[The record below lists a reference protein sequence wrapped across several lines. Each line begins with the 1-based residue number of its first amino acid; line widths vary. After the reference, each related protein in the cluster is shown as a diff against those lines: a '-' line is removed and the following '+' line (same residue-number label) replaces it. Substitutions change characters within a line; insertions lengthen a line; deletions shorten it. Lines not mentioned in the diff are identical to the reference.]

1 MSSIIWR
8 FGRDDGGQDAGFHDP
23 GVETFRGDFNRYL
36 ARELIQNSLD
46 AVADPHKPV
55 KVCFRLERL
64 SRKTIPDIDSLC
76 ASFNRCAEYW
86 HGQKKANA
94 FFQEAARL
102 AGESEITSLRISDYN
117 TKGVRGDDND
127 REKSWYNLVRSSGST
142 DKAAG
147 EGGSFG
153 IGKNAPFAASA
164 LRTVIYSTHYD
175 ERKYAF
181 QGVAKLVTH
190 LAGSGEK
197 CLPVGY
203 LGDNGNSV
211 RDPALIPQEFRRKSQ
226 GADILILGF
235 KASDS
240 AWQDDLFHSVLSNFW
255 PAIYFGRLEVEIG
268 AHNVGKENLEDML
281 GLFSELEGFTAHL
294 YHHAFAHPTLQKT
307 DTLRHL
313 KEASIYLLTS
323 DNEDMPKRVIMV
335 RKTGMTIYSR
345 RFNSLVPFCGVFL
358 CTNDI
363 GNEILRSMEPPKH
376 DQWDSDLPERGAS
389 KKYEREYVKFIREA
403 IVSLAPVDNSDHI
416 EIEGLN
422 RFLPDDGAEN
432 ENPFETPKGEEASQE
447 VAVEPPNFTVLPRKA
462 PSPRPTPNPASV
474 ELTDTPAGPDEEF
487 EADDGDDLKPSPK
500 SKPHP
505 RPQPDTSNPL
515 KPNGVSVPIGFRAFC
530 ADPAFGRYR
539 ILVIPLER
547 DANLILSLV
556 AVGDDQTVPIP
567 VASARLADGSSPVA
581 VNAHGQIGPIFCERG
596 TKKLFDVVLKE
607 SVRYSVELLAHEV
620 AQ

>member
-46 AVADPHKPV
+46 AVSDPHKPV
-55 KVCFRLERL
+55 RVCFRLERL
-64 SRKTIPDIDSLC
+64 PRETIPDIDSLC
-76 ASFNRCAEYW
+76 AAFDRCSEYW
-86 HGQKKANA
+86 RGQKKAVA

-102 AGESEITSLRISDYN
+102 AGEAEIICLRIGDYN
-117 TKGVRGDDND
+117 TKGVRGDDSD

-175 ERKYAF
+175 GREHAF

-197 CLPVGY
+197 RLPVGY
-203 LGDNGNSV
+203 LGDDGKSV
-211 RDPALIPQEFRRKSQ
+211 RDPGLIPREFRRESQ

-235 KASDS
+235 KAPDS

-255 PAIYFGRLEVEIG
+255 PAIHFGRLEVEIG
-268 AHNVGKENLEDML
+268 THKVGKENLEEML
-281 GLFSELEGFTAHL
+281 GLFSDQEGFTAHL
-294 YHHAFAHPTLQKT
+294 YHRAFAHPTLQKT
-307 DTLRHL
+307 NTLRHL
-313 KEASIYLLTS
+313 KESGIYLLAS
-323 DNEDMPKRVIMV
+323 EDEEMPKKVIMV

-358 CTNDI
+358 CTNDT

-376 DQWDSDLPERGAS
+376 DEWDPDLPERGAS
-389 KKYEREYVKFIREA
+389 KKYEREYVKFIRDA
-403 IVSLAPVDNSDHI
+403 IASLAPVDDSDHI

-432 ENPFETPKGEEASQE
+432 ENPFETPKDEEASQE
-447 VAVEPPNFTVLPRKA
+447 PAVEPSNFTVLPRKT
-462 PSPRPTPNPASV
+462 PPPRPALNPAST
-474 ELTDTPAGPDEEF
+474 ELADEPSAPDEDF
-487 EADDGDDLKPSPK
+487 EPNDNPDPSPNP
-500 SKPHP
+500 KPRP
-505 RPQPDTSNPL
+505 KPQPDTPNPP

-530 ADPAFGRYR
+530 ADPASGRYR
-539 ILVIPLER
+539 ISVIPLER
-547 DANLILSLV
+547 DANLILSLA
-556 AVGDDQTVPIP
+556 AVGDDQTAHIP
-567 VASARLADGSSPVA
+567 VASARLADGASPVA
-581 VNAHGQIGPIFCERG
+581 VNARGQIGPIFCKKG

-607 SVRYSVELLAHEV
+607 SARYSVELSAHEA